1 MLPPPLEFI
10 GDAASWIYHSLPVR
24 QPNLTVAAKK
34 VLAAR
39 LRGLYTSAKTPN
51 PNLKNPNP
59 YPRFYQVKLENYGI
73 NVTPDKNSSRKLRT
87 SRHNR
92 IQYNLLHIN
101 NLNEQTVT
109 A

>member
-51 PNLKNPNP
+51 PNLK
-59 YPRFYQVKLENYGI
+59 
-73 NVTPDKNSSRKLRT
+73 S
-87 SRHNR
+87 
-92 IQYNLLHIN
+92 
-101 NLNEQTVT
+101 
-109 A
+109 